1 MIFFILTINLFQISA
16 MPFNSILYLSF
27 LVVTATL
34 YWVSPQRWRL
44 FALIIFGIFFY
55 IYAGLVHFSLL
66 IGFGGVAY
74 GIGRLLEHYRQRWIL
89 IGGLCLLVFYLV
101 FFKYLG
107 ALAVLFKKENWFLT
121 LPLAASF
128 YTFESMHYIIEVY
141 RGNIRNQSLR
151 YFLAFFLFFP
161 TRVSGPI
168 RRFPDFVQQLRVI
181 HLKPEYLLYGVLL
194 LVLGYAQKI
203 VIADPLVP
211 FTLALQDPITLKYG
225 LDILVRLY
233 AYSIRI
239 YADFA
244 GLTNIAMGSALLF
257 GILVPRNFNYPYL
270 RPNIALFWRS
280 WHMSLSN
287 WVRDYLYIP
296 LGGNR
301 KGEMRTALNLLF
313 VMFVIG
319 IWHGSTL
326 NFAAWGLYHGVG
338 LMVNR
343 WWRLTIGRSIPSNWF
358 TYIVGVIITFHF
370 VTIGWAL
377 FVTNSLQDSLIL
389 LVKLLPYV

>member
-1 MIFFILTINLFQISA
+1 
-16 MPFNSILYLSF
+16 MPFNSILYLVF
-27 LVVTATL
+27 LAVTVTL
-34 YWVSPQRWRL
+34 YWIIPHRWRG
-44 FALIIFGIFFY
+44 FALIIFGVLFY
-55 IYAGLVHFSLL
+55 AYAGVKNILL
-66 IGFGGVAY
+66 LGSIGMMSY
-74 GIGRLLEHYRQRWIL
+74 GAGLLFERDRHRWKIVL
-89 IGGLCLLVFYLV
+89 AVCLLVLILT
-101 FFKYLG
+101 FFKYVG
-107 ALAVLFKKENWFLT
+107 AAIALFKIGDLAVA
-121 LPLAASF
+121 LPLGISF
-128 YTFESMHYIIEVY
+128 YTFELIHYLVEMY
-141 RGNIRNQSLR
+141 RGNIRSPAPR
-151 YFLAFFLFFP
+151 DFFAFLLFFP

-168 RRFPDFVQQLRVI
+168 RRFPDFVQQLRMI
-181 HLKPEYLLYGVLL
+181 HLKPEYLFCGVLL

-211 FTLALQDPITLKYG
+211 FTSALQDPTELKSG
-225 LDILVRLY
+225 LDVLIRLY

-301 KGEMRTALNLLF
+301 RGEKRTVLNLLF
-313 VMFVIG
+313 AMFIIG

-326 NFAAWGLYHGVG
+326 NFAVWGLWHGAG
-338 LMVNR
+338 LAVNR
-343 WWRLTIGRSIPSNWF
+343 LWRLTLGRNIRSSWF
-358 TYIVGVIITFHF
+358 TYTLGVIITFHF

-377 FVTNSLQDSLIL
+377 FVTSSLQDSML
-389 LVKLLPYV
+389 LFSKLLPYV